1 MEKRLSDGDQIMHK
15 TTIAGAAVA
24 ALLAV
29 VAPAASAAA
38 APNVDFPPPQAG
50 WFSVPTAPR
59 DLPAGV
65 FCDAPVH
72 FFATVD
78 QVVERILTTY
88 PDGSAHFVQFTGPP
102 VLRVSNTLTGA
113 ATDVDASGSAD
124 VEFLADGGQSWK
136 VLGGVLIG
144 FRDGHGN
151 RPRGIYRLDG
161 TYRIEITATND
172 RFLTMVHGTE
182 ESICDL

>member
-1 MEKRLSDGDQIMHK
+1 MHR
-15 TTIAGAAVA
+15 TSIAGAAVA
-24 ALLAV
+24 AVLAV

-38 APNVDFPPPQAG
+38 APVVDFPPPQAG

-65 FCDAPVH
+65 FCDAPAH

-78 QVVERILTTY
+78 EVVERVLTTY
-88 PDGSAHFVQFTGPP
+88 ADGSPHFVQFTGPL

-124 VEFLADGGQSWK
+124 VELLPDGGQSWK
-136 VLGGVLIG
+136 VIGPALIG

-151 RPRGIYRLDG
+151 RPRGLYRLDG
-161 TYRIEITATND
+161 TYRLEITASND

-182 ESICDL
+182 ENVCDLIE